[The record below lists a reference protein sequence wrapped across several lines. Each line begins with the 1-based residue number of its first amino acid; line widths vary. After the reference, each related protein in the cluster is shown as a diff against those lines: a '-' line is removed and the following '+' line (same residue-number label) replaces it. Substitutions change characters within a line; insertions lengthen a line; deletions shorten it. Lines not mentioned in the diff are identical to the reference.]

1 MKKLLI
7 LFGVFL
13 CFFVT
18 SYGQQLVYKPV
29 NPAFGGNE
37 YNYTWLLNSAQ
48 AQNKFTAP
56 TSASTTST
64 TTKSTLQQLKDDINS
79 QVLSQLSNYI
89 LQNAFGSS
97 TQLTNGTYKIGN
109 YNVDIGSSSEGV
121 TIDISDATTGEH
133 SQVIV
138 PYL

>member
-7 LFGVFL
+7 LLGIFL
-13 CFFVT
+13 CCFVT

-29 NPAFGGNE
+29 NPAFGGDS

-48 AQNKFTAP
+48 AQNKYTA
-56 TSASTTST
+56 SKTTTT
-64 TTKSTLQQLKDDINS
+64 TTKSTLEQLKDNINS
-79 QVLSQLSNYI
+79 QILSQLSSYI
-89 LQNAFGSS
+89 LQNAFGTT
-97 TQLTNGTYKIGN
+97 TQLAKGTYKIGN
-109 YNVDIGSSSEGV
+109 YNVSIGSSAEGI
-121 TIDISDATTGEH
+121 TIDISDITNGDH